1 MKRRDFLKTTLLAGA
16 VMTVLGKAAGIMND
30 AAAQAVVWVKPGK
43 LGYKE
48 VAPDLQVKA
57 GKKCGTCKH
66 YQADAKTPGGG
77 LCVLPAMGKGYV
89 KEAGYCTMWMKKA

>member
-16 VMTVLGKAAGIMND
+16 VMTVLGKVAGVANE
-30 AAAQAVVWVKPGK
+30 ALANVVWVAPGK

-57 GKKCGTCKH
+57 GKNCASCKH
-66 YQADAKTPGGG
+66 FQADAKTPGGG
-77 LCVLPAMGKGYV
+77 KCVLPAMKGGYV
-89 KEAGYCTMWMKKA
+89 KAAGYCTMWMKKA